1 MSQPEIAGEQ
11 EVDFGRY
18 WLAIVRRW
26 WLPIGGLVAGAIIGV
41 LAQTGG
47 ARPYAASTTVY
58 LGQPYVAGTAV
69 NVQSLPTKLG
79 FVEEVVSAR
88 PIVKEVAAKVGLSA
102 NVLRKGISTEAVDV
116 SSGAKQVGSP
126 LIRVVVTNPSARK
139 AVDAA
144 DLLAANVVKEFST
157 YVDVKLGTYQARLD
171 RTVRELEKVNARIEQ
186 ATVQQAAVLADK
198 SVPETER
205 LLVLVNFNNVL
216 QFNETRRSNLE
227 GAQLSLRDSV
237 ALAQQIERARIVE
250 RALANRIAGSSK
262 RSGLAVGLVVGFVL
276 GLLGAILWEP
286 GFQLVKRARAAE

>member
-26 WLPIGGLVAGAIIGV
+26 WLPIGGLVIGAILGV
-41 LAQTGG
+41 IAQTGG
-47 ARPYAASTTVY
+47 ARPYEASTTVY
-58 LGQPYVAGTAV
+58 LGQPFVAGTAV
-69 NVQSLPTKLG
+69 SVQSLPTKLG
-79 FVEEVVSAR
+79 FVQEVVSAK
-88 PIVKEVAAKVGLSA
+88 PVVKSVAAKVGLGTG
-102 NVLRKGISTEAVDV
+102 VLRNGISTKAVDV

-126 LIRVVVTNPSARK
+126 LIRVIVRNPSARK

-171 RTVRELEKVNARIEQ
+171 RTVRELAKVNQRIEQ
-186 ATVQQAAVLADK
+186 ATAQQAAVLADK

-205 LLVLVNFNNVL
+205 LLVLVNYNNVL
-216 QFNETRRSNLE
+216 QFNETRRANLE

-237 ALAQQIERARIVE
+237 ALAQQIERARIVQP
-250 RALANRIAGSSK
+250 AVATRISAASK

-286 GFQLVKRARAAE
+286 SFQLVKRARAAE